1 MANKRFN
8 IVEELGAFPE
18 GLKLYCTT
26 IGKYCKVMKNPS
38 ISIWNATT
46 YPIVVTFDESD
57 PKYEE
62 VVTAY
67 GKLSRFFNDGE
78 TVIFPSA
85 EHRTWD
91 DWQEVLFKPGHY
103 VTDGIIVGDVAS
115 VKPSG
120 TTNAELQLRSYV
132 PLDGNIGAGFP
143 SPNIHAYRFAK
154 EEEIEVFKKNSDKR
168 IYVMPVDVY
177 DDSSVECDVKGFK
190 EATSNFDGTSYTYI
204 VNKTNRYPKYYYLIY
219 TTSTEKKI
227 TVCGRLVKEKVVGD
241 NIMLSI
247 DIKNKQL
254 SSLTSKSVKKVLHV
268 GYAICHDEDVYIE
281 RLGMRI
287 ATDRSYYRKIAE
299 LESYYMGEFNDDFIR
314 DVLLSKA
321 KFIEK
326 KINNF
331 IKENE

>member
-1 MANKRFN
+1 MTNKRFN

-132 PLDGNIGAGFP
+132 PLDGNITTGFP
-143 SPNIHAYRFAK
+143 SPNIHAYRFANDD
-154 EEEIEVFKKNSDKR
+154 EIEAFKKNSDKR
-168 IYVMPVDVY
+168 IFVMPINVY
-177 DDSSVECDVKGFK
+177 DDSSVECAVKEFN
-190 EATSNFDGTSYTYI
+190 EVATNFDGSSYKY
-204 VNKTNRYPKYYYLIY
+204 VNDGSNCYPKYHYLIY
-219 TTSTEKKI
+219 TTSSGKKI

-241 NIMLSI
+241 NVMLNV
-247 DIKNKQL
+247 DLKNKQL
-254 SSLTSKSVKKVLHV
+254 TSLSSKRNKKVLHV
-268 GYAICHDEDVYIE
+268 GYSICHDKDVYIE
-281 RLGMRI
+281 SVGARI

-331 IKENE
+331 IKEQ